1 MSLGVGVYK
10 VGGAEKTKA
19 QTGTQTASY
28 YNNTLW
34 STASKQL
41 RISHEVPLLEASGHP
56 YYSQI
61 KK

>member
-28 YNNTLW
+28 YNNTF
-34 STASKQL
+34 STPSKQL
-41 RISHEVPLLEASGHP
+41 RTSHEVPLLEASGHP
-56 YYSQI
+56 YYNHI

>member
-28 YNNTLW
+28 YNNTL
-34 STASKQL
+34 
-41 RISHEVPLLEASGHP
+41 
-56 YYSQI
+56 
-61 KK
+61 